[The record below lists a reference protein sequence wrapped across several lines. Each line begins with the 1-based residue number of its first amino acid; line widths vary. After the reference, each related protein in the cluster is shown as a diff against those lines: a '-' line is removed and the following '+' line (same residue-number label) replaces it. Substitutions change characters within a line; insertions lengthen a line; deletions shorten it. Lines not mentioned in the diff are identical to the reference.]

1 MTSYQEL
8 INNTNTNTNTITN
21 TESVIDSVSVHE
33 ITLEITPEI
42 TPEILYLIPEEINS
56 YNDNFTG
63 VTYKMG
69 GSGRGNLENQDAMS
83 TCFITVDNIKYTL
96 NTICDG
102 HDINGKIYADTTV
115 AKLPLMICERFTQV
129 LADPFVIINEIFA
142 DFIKQLSDTLLFED
156 GGTTVTI
163 SIFSDGC
170 LIVANIGDCEAI
182 LKTNT
187 PINSILVERNGQL
200 IQPEF
205 TNGCIRATTDHNC
218 TNLDEVERV
227 LKTGAKI
234 KYSSKV
240 RQIDAFTQIVEND
253 IIKYIKV
260 PHVQQKGGYVNNMSG
275 DPATYIYDYKNH
287 KIMNLTRSI
296 GDWGACFLSTIPD
309 VTKITWPKGNR
320 ARLVVGTDGYFN
332 CLSKEN
338 QINELSFVYTPKI
351 ICERA
356 YKAVG
361 DTFTH
366 AEGDNMTIYI
376 CDIYPF

>member
-1 MTSYQEL
+1 
-8 INNTNTNTNTITN
+8 
-21 TESVIDSVSVHE
+21 
-33 ITLEITPEI
+33 
-42 TPEILYLIPEEINS
+42 
-56 YNDNFTG
+56 
-63 VTYKMG
+63 
-69 GSGRGNLENQDAMS
+69 MS

-102 HDINGKIYADTTV
+102 HDIYGKIYADTTV

-142 DFIKQLSDTLLFED
+142 DFIKQLSETLLFND

-182 LKTNT
+182 LKTNVSKD
-187 PINSILVERNGQL
+187 SIFVERNGQP
-200 IQPEF
+200 IQ
-205 TNGCIRATTDHNC
+205 TDMTYGCICVTTDHNC

-227 LKTGAKI
+227 LNTGAKI
-234 KYSSKV
+234 KYSSNV
-240 RQIDAFTQIVEND
+240 RQIDAFTQIIEND

-260 PHVQQKGGYVNNMSG
+260 PHTQQKGGYVNNMSG